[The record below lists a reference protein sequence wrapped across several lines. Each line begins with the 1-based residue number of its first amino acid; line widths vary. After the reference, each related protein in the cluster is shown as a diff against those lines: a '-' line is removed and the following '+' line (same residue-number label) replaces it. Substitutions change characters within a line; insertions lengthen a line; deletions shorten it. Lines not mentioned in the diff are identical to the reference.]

1 MYKPIIGVMDN
12 DKITIQKIKKASLDK
27 YDLAERYYSLISS
40 LNGLKLTERETQLV
54 AFTAIRGNMSYANIR
69 EDFCNKFSTSG
80 ATINNMISRLKRLN
94 VLIKDRGKIKVN
106 PAILLNFNKDIIL
119 QIRLTI

>member
-1 MYKPIIGVMDN
+1 MDN